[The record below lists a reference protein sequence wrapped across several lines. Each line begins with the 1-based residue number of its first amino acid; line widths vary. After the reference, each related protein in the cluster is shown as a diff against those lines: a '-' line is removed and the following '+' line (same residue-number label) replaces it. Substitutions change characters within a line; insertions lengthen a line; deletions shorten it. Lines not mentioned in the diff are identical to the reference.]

1 MKNNNSLLPNKRLII
16 KVGTAVLTQDGKL
29 ALSRL
34 KALVELIA
42 KLKNEK
48 NYEVILVSSGAVGAG
63 FTSLQLDKKNI
74 ANRQA
79 LAAIGQPL
87 LLKNY
92 KKEFKEYGITCAQ
105 MLLIADDFDSRKRT
119 KNAQNVMEILLKNN
133 VLPIINENDVI
144 ANDELLFGDNDQLA
158 AHAAYHFNADM
169 LAILSDIDG
178 YYDKNPRDYD
188 DAKLLK
194 DVSFICEEHLEMKH
208 TANSEFATG
217 GIVTKLKAAH
227 FLMQNNI
234 PMYLSSG
241 FDLTN
246 AYDFLLYDNHKSGT
260 LFKIEVEE

>member
-1 MKNNNSLLPNKRLII
+1 MKRLVI
-16 KVGTAVLTQDGKL
+16 KVGTAVLTQDGQL
-29 ALSRL
+29 AIDRMEN
-34 KALVELIA
+34 LVDLIA

-48 NYEVILVSSGAVGAG
+48 KLEVILVSSGAVGAG
-63 FTSLQLDKKNI
+63 FTSLKLDKKQI

-92 KKEFKEYGITCAQ
+92 KKRFKEHNIVCAQ

-119 KNAQNVMEILLKNN
+119 TNAQNVIEILLENN
-133 VLPIINENDVI
+133 ILPIINENDVI
-144 ANDELLFGDNDQLA
+144 ANYELLFGDNDQLA
-158 AHAAYHFNADM
+158 AHVAYHFKADM

-178 YYDKNPRDYD
+178 YYNKNPREHD
-188 DAKLLK
+188 DAVLQKNISYI
-194 DVSFICEEHLEMKH
+194 DPADLEMTH

-217 GIVTKLKAAH
+217 GIVTKLKAAD
-227 FLMQNNI
+227 FLMKNGI

-246 AYDFLLYDNHKSGT
+246 AYDYLVDGNHKSGT
-260 LFKIEVEE
+260 IFKKI